1 MNWALNSVFTS
12 YTLLYI
18 RELSNNNM
26 GIMSSSIYLPTL
38 NGLITIHD
46 YAYRPFNYL
55 IFMSGKG
62 HGKVQ
67 CSCGNYDHNKRR

>member
-1 MNWALNSVFTS
+1 
-12 YTLLYI
+12 
-18 RELSNNNM
+18 M
-26 GIMSSSIYLPTL
+26 GMMSSSIYLPTL
-38 NGLITIHD
+38 NGLTTIHD

-55 IFMSGKG
+55 IFMSGRG